1 MRVSGCERNSSIL
14 FKFIPLLIRSF
25 AFSILYISSSRFGI
39 HIGANSPHS
48 LLAKVVKSE
57 GEALAKEMNECVKT
71 DGQLTRQQ
79 SASQH
84 KETMSQFKQLKELLS
99 TIEKQNMS
107 RPKQDLT
114 DCKRSISFEN
124 DNDLNVVERDES
136 IASEITTPS
145 TLSRKSSI
153 ATRTR
158 ARSQNDD
165 TVLKLKCE
173 IQDKND
179 KLRAYERAPKDP
191 TVEVAK
197 EVPLHHKEIDAI
209 QKDLDRKEM
218 GRRLRAKRKSYKL

>member
-1 MRVSGCERNSSIL
+1 MALDIGFNG
-14 FKFIPLLIRSF
+14 
-25 AFSILYISSSRFGI
+25 SRFGVHFGVHQDI
-39 HIGANSPHS
+39 ARVI
-48 LLAKVVKSE
+48 KSE
-57 GEALAKEMNECVKT
+57 GKAVAQEMNECVKA
-71 DGQLTRQQ
+71 DGELTRQQ

-84 KETMSQFKQLKELLS
+84 KETMSEIKNLKDQMVQVLT
-99 TIEKQNMS
+99 TIEKQNKV
-107 RPKQDLT
+107 RPLQEKDLLT

-124 DNDLNVVERDES
+124 DNDLNVVERDDS

-145 TLSRKSSI
+145 ILSRKSSI

-158 ARSQNDD
+158 ARSQNDN